1 MSMTNEDI
9 VNCIQTGS
17 HTKQEKTA
25 LMSLLWESVQA
36 FSRMF
41 TYRFC
46 ISYSSL
52 CERSGITYDDIYQ
65 HSYLTLCAAV
75 EGYRANQNILFLTY
89 YGKAFK
95 HNCLR
100 LCGIGIKRPLNDSIS
115 LDTPLSDEHDSNT
128 LIDTISDPE
137 AEDDLNTIPER
148 DYINQLRTDLNI
160 CLGYLS
166 ENERQLIESR
176 YYEGP
181 MPENLNPHDI
191 KLTLQKAFQKLR
203 GGKSLMLLHKY
214 RTDIISAYAY
224 NSSFSSWRE
233 RGESSTEKTAF
244 KLLDIE
250 K

>member
-1 MSMTNEDI
+1 MSNEDI
-9 VNCIQTGS
+9 VNLIQTGN

-25 LMSLLWESVQA
+25 LMSLLWESIQA

-46 ISYSSL
+46 ISYASL

-75 EGYRANQNILFLTY
+75 EAYRANENILFLTY

-95 HNCLR
+95 HNCLK
-100 LCGIGIKRPLNDSIS
+100 LCGIGIKRPLNDSVS
-115 LDTPLSDEHDSNT
+115 LDTPLSDEQDSDT

-137 AEDDLNTIPER
+137 AEDDLNAIPER
-148 DYINQLRTDLNI
+148 DYINKLRADLNI

-176 YYEGP
+176 YYGGSI
-181 MPENLNPHDI
+181 PEDLNSHDI

-203 GGKSLMLLHKY
+203 GGKSSMRLRKY
-214 RTDIISAYAY
+214 RTDIINAYAY
-224 NSSFSSWRE
+224 KSSFSAWRE
-233 RGESSTEKTAF
+233 RGESSTEKAVF
-244 KLLDIE
+244 KLFDIE